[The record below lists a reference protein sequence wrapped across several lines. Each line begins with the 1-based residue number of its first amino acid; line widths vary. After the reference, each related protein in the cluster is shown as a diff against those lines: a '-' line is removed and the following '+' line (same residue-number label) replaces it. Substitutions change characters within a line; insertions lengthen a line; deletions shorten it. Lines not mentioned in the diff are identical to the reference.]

1 VIFHFLNKNFKVQS
15 LLAEIKR
22 IKGVYIKK
30 NITKTVIPIIKK
42 MVNNNRLGFFIK
54 DNASENSTA
63 IRAIIT
69 YLYFNEKDLNF
80 KRIRYLDYII
90 NLAVKAFFF
99 KKRRRRIRREILNKK
114 KRVRFKAVRELWRK
128 KELVEKFYNTVSFIR
143 KNL

>member
-1 VIFHFLNKNFKVQS
+1 VIFHFLNKIFKVQS

-99 KKRRRRIRREILNKK
+99 LKKDVDVFE
-114 KRVRFKAVRELWRK
+114 
-128 KELVEKFYNTVSFIR
+128 EKS
-143 KNL
+143 